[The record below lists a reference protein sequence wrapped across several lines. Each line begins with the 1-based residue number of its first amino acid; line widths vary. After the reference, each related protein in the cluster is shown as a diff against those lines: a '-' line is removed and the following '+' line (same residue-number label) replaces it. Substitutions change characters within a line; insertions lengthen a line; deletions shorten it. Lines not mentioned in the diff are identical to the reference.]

1 MSRRSSNFLPRFI
14 AAALTAPALV
24 AAAVLTAPA
33 ALAETTESGPDGQ
46 ELTLSETGLDPDGD
60 TVTVSGADF
69 REDAGIYVAL
79 CVIPQ
84 EADTAPGPCL
94 GGVNMSGDE
103 ESSAS
108 GRASCR

>member
-24 AAAVLTAPA
+24 GAAVLTAPA

-46 ELTLSETGLDPDGD
+46 ELTVSETDLDPEGD
-60 TVTVSGADF
+60 TVTVSGANY
-69 REDAGIYVAL
+69 REDVGIYVAL

-84 EADTAPGPCL
+84 EADTAPGPCR
-94 GGVNMSGDE
+94 SE
-103 ESSAS
+103 EHTSELQS
-108 GRASCR
+108 R